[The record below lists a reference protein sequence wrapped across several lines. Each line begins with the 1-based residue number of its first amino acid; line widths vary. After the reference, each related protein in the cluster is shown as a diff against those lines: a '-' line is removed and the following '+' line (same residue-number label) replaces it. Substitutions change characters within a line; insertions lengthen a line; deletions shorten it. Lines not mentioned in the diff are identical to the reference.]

1 MKKIFF
7 FVFYFISSLL
17 FGQAV
22 GTPYIFTD
30 YKAPYVYQ
38 NVVTTY
44 DGSTLAGWTNGY
56 GSAPNQIID
65 NTIGN
70 PIPSFKN
77 NNTSNNSMVRDF
89 GQNFKNKTIEFD
101 IRIEANSKA
110 GFVIGAPSNGIAGLG
125 LTMMVGNTTWNGLG
139 KTDNWFY
146 TNKQGDNFTFTAGQ
160 WYAIKIVTDDGS
172 FNGTKWY
179 VNGTLIGNNGVF
191 FPNVNNT
198 YFSFNMEYGRANID
212 NIKITY

>member
-1 MKKIFF
+1 M
-7 FVFYFISSLL
+7 
-17 FGQAV
+17 
-22 GTPYIFTD
+22 
-30 YKAPYVYQ
+30 
-38 NVVTTY
+38 
-44 DGSTLAGWTNGY
+44 
-56 GSAPNQIID
+56 
-65 NTIGN
+65 GN
-70 PIPSFKN
+70 PAPSFKN

-89 GQNFKNKTIEFD
+89 GQNLKNKTIEFD
-101 IRIEANSKA
+101 IRIEANSMA
-110 GFVIGAPSNGIAGLG
+110 GFVIGAPSNGIDGLG
-125 LTMMVGNTTWNGLG
+125 LTMIVGNTAWNGLG

-172 FNGTKWY
+172 VNGTKWY